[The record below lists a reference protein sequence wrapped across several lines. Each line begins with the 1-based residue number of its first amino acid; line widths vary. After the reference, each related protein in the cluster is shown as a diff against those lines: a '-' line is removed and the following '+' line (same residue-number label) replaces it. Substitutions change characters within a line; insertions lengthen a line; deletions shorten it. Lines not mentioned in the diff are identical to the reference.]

1 MGVKRPL
8 EVEFEEASFKQ
19 AKQLVSDDK
28 RTTFIGPFASRDV
41 SQPNGG
47 KGRRIY
53 LNKCVK
59 LLCES
64 EIAYLTD
71 NSAEVLVCIC
81 NYIQR

>member
-28 RTTFIGPFASRDV
+28 RTTFIGPLSSHDV

-53 LNKCVK
+53 LTN
-59 LLCES
+59 
-64 EIAYLTD
+64 
-71 NSAEVLVCIC
+71 VC
-81 NYIQR
+81 N